1 MSAALMK
8 KETIFMAL
16 LKCGRVVTPQ
26 SNPSPLTDSPSPAI
40 AGEGRGRG
48 GTHRGMII
56 LAGVLAVCGSA
67 GADDFLAGLP
77 DPTRPP
83 SSEGATGQ
91 GKTGEGS
98 AGGQRAGMVL
108 QSTMI
113 SRDVRSAVINGKT
126 LTEGERIGAATL
138 VAINPYEVT
147 LSQAG
152 REIALRLMPS
162 LAKQR
167 KIPEA
172 DNHAATP

>member
-1 MSAALMK
+1 
-8 KETIFMAL
+8 
-16 LKCGRVVTPQ
+16 
-26 SNPSPLTDSPSPAI
+26 
-40 AGEGRGRG
+40 
-48 GTHRGMII
+48 
-56 LAGVLAVCGSA
+56 LAVCA
-67 GADDFLAGLP
+67 GARADDFLAGLP

-83 SSEGATGQ
+83 SSEPSTGLGKSGAAA
-91 GKTGEGS
+91 GE
-98 AGGQRAGMVL
+98 QRAGMVL

-113 SRDVRSAVINGKT
+113 SRDERSAVINGKT

-147 LSQAG
+147 LTQAG

-172 DNHAATP
+172 DNHASKPE

>member
-1 MSAALMK
+1 
-8 KETIFMAL
+8 
-16 LKCGRVVTPQ
+16 
-26 SNPSPLTDSPSPAI
+26 
-40 AGEGRGRG
+40 
-48 GTHRGMII
+48 MII
-56 LAGVLAVCGSA
+56 LVGVLAVCGGA

-83 SSEGATGQ
+83 SSERTTGQ

-98 AGGQRAGMVL
+98 AAGEQRAGMVL

-113 SRDVRSAVINGKT
+113 SRDARSAVINGKT

-147 LSQAG
+147 LTKAG
-152 REIALRLMPS
+152 REIALRLMPQ
-162 LAKQR
+162 LVKQR
-167 KIPEA
+167 RIPEA

>member
-1 MSAALMK
+1 MRASARL
-8 KETIFMAL
+8 
-16 LKCGRVVTPQ
+16 
-26 SNPSPLTDSPSPAI
+26 PLPP
-40 AGEGRGRG
+40 GEGMRVRAGGPGRG
-48 GTHRGMII
+48 GVYRSIVI
-56 LAGVLAVCGSA
+56 LAGILAVCASA

-83 SSEGATGQ
+83 SSESMTGQ
-91 GKTGEGS
+91 GKPGTAHE
-98 AGGQRAGMVL
+98 QRPGMVL

-113 SRDVRSAVINGKT
+113 SRDERSAVINGKT